1 MNVKQLEVG
10 MSILIEDTI
19 CFVESINRL
28 GNTSYCVNYITE
40 TGTRSREFFLS
51 HDKVK
56 LLDETEEL
64 TEKKTEGKKLNKPVR
79 TPGGPKKFS
88 VYVKNEKGNTV
99 KVNFGDPNM
108 EIKRDNP
115 KRRKSFRARHN
126 CDNAGPKTKARY
138 WSCRQWRKSAPV
150 ADSYEPDGVLLN
162 DSFLNKAKLLTTES
176 KTEDSQLENN
186 IAREL
191 TVKTKVKKPEAKK
204 LAKIIMASKDLYTS
218 TKGKGTK

>member
-1 MNVKQLEVG
+1 MNIKQLEVG

-28 GNTSYCVNYITE
+28 GNTSYCVNYVTE
-40 TGTRSREFFLS
+40 SGTRSREFFLN

-64 TEKKTEGKKLNKPVR
+64 SEDKSKGKKLSKPFR

-138 WSCRQWRKSAPV
+138 WSCHQWRKSSPV
-150 ADSYEPDGVLLN
+150 ADSYEPDGILLN
-162 DSFLNKAKLLTTES
+162 DSFLSKAKSLTTES
-176 KTEDSQLENN
+176 KNEDTTLENE

-191 TVKTKVKKPEAKK
+191 TIKSKLEQPEAKK
-204 LAKIIMASKDLYTS
+204 LAKVIMASKDLYTS
-218 TKGKGTK
+218 TKGKGNK

>member
-1 MNVKQLEVG
+1 MNIKQLEVG

-28 GNTSYCVNYITE
+28 GNTSYCVNYVTE
-40 TGTRSREFFLS
+40 SGTRSREFFLN

-64 TEKKTEGKKLNKPVR
+64 SEDKSKGKKLSKPFR

-115 KRRKSFRARHN
+115 ERRKSFRARHN
-126 CDNAGPKTKARY
+126 
-138 WSCRQWRKSAPV
+138 V
-150 ADSYEPDGVLLN
+150 ADSYEPDGILLN
-162 DSFLNKAKLLTTES
+162 DSFLSKAKSLTTES
-176 KTEDSQLENN
+176 KNEDTTLENE

-191 TVKTKVKKPEAKK
+191 TIKSKLEQPEAKK
-204 LAKIIMASKDLYTS
+204 LAKVIMTSKDLYTS
-218 TKGKGTK
+218 TKGKGNK

>member
-1 MNVKQLEVG
+1 MNIKQLEVG

-28 GNTSYCVNYITE
+28 GNTSYCVNYVTE
-40 TGTRSREFFLS
+40 SGTRSREFFLN

-64 TEKKTEGKKLNKPVR
+64 SEDKSKGKKLSKPFR

-99 KVNFGDPNM
+99 KVNFGDPKM

-126 CDNAGPKTKARY
+126 
-138 WSCRQWRKSAPV
+138 V
-150 ADSYEPDGVLLN
+150 ADSYEPDGILLN
-162 DSFLNKAKLLTTES
+162 DSFLSKAKSLTTES
-176 KTEDSQLENN
+176 KNEDTTLENE

-191 TVKTKVKKPEAKK
+191 TIKSKLEQPEAKK
-204 LAKIIMASKDLYTS
+204 LAKVIMASKDLYTS
-218 TKGKGTK
+218 TKGKGNK

>member
-1 MNVKQLEVG
+1 MNIKQLEVG

-28 GNTSYCVNYITE
+28 GNTSYCVNYVTE
-40 TGTRSREFFLS
+40 SGTRSREFFLN

-64 TEKKTEGKKLNKPVR
+64 SEDKSKGKKLSKPFR

-99 KVNFGDPNM
+99 KVNFGDPKM
-108 EIKRDNP
+108 EIKRDNLE
-115 KRRKSFRARHN
+115 RRKSFRARHN
-126 CDNAGPKTKARY
+126 
-138 WSCRQWRKSAPV
+138 V
-150 ADSYEPDGVLLN
+150 ADSYEPDGTLLN
-162 DSFLNKAKLLTTES
+162 DSFLSKAKSLTTES
-176 KTEDSQLENN
+176 KNEDTTLENE

-191 TVKTKVKKPEAKK
+191 TIKSKLEQPEAKK
-204 LAKIIMASKDLYTS
+204 LAKVIMASKDLYTS
-218 TKGKGTK
+218 TKGKGNK

>member
-1 MNVKQLEVG
+1 MNIKQLEVG

-19 CFVESINRL
+19 CFVEHINRI
-28 GNTSYCVNYITE
+28 GNTSYCVRYVTE
-40 TGTRSREFFLS
+40 SGTRAREFFLN
-51 HDKVK
+51 HDEVK
-56 LLDETEEL
+56 LLDEIEEL
-64 TEKKTEGKKLNKPVR
+64 SEDKSKGKKLNKPFR

-126 CDNAGPKTKARY
+126 CANPGPKTKARY
-138 WSCRQWRKSAPV
+138 WSCHQWRKSSPV
-150 ADSYEPDGVLLN
+150 ADSYEPDGLLLN
-162 DSFLNKAKLLTTES
+162 DSFLSKAKSLTTES
-176 KTEDSQLENN
+176 KTEDNNREND

-191 TVKTKVKKPEAKK
+191 TVKSSIKEPEAKV
-204 LAKIIMASKDLYTS
+204 LAKLIMTSKDLYTS